1 MSFMIILTNKILWRS
16 QKVGIKFGIMKKFQ
30 LINAW
35 PTPEVFS
42 LRMTIQSSDNL
53 GLRMS
58 VTLNKPKVL
67 ENIWFYF
74 PCACSPLEWK
84 VMNYDKRF
92 WNMSN
97 KPIKT
102 QQMLYTILR
111 QLYWYFLTCLFCR
124 IITTGFS
131 KFLDVLRLVDREMTP
146 EAKVAWWSNLTLSP
160 LFWVAACLNKCDYTF
175 LIKVLT
181 NQKMCHWYFILII
194 NHHL

>member
-1 MSFMIILTNKILWRS
+1 MTDSRSFLFEDDYTKLGEPWVEDVGDLKQAKSSGKHLIL
-16 QKVGIKFGIMKKFQ
+16 
-30 LINAW
+30 
-35 PTPEVFS
+35 FS
-42 LRMTIQSSDNL
+42 LRMLTSGMKSDEL
-53 GLRMS
+53 WQEIL
-58 VTLNKPKVL
+58 KH
-67 ENIWFYF
+67 E
-74 PCACSPLEWK
+74 
-84 VMNYDKRF
+84 
-92 WNMSN
+92 
-97 KPIKT
+97 
-102 QQMLYTILR
+102 QQTNRNPTMLYTTLR

-131 KFLDVLRLVDREMTP
+131 KFLDVLGLVDREMTP